1 MWKSREESRFMVA
14 AVLLLL
20 AAVYFWTAAAVSGM
34 EVSAGELETYYSE
47 KERELVAEARA
58 FLDREGFRNSGVM
71 LTRVVDEDGRRQYTL
86 TVHHGKIDDMEEDD
100 RAALLDSLGKIIFLD
115 ASCSFNK
122 PVTGTP

>member
-86 TVHHGKIDDMEEDD
+86 TVHHGKIDDGAENPGSLPGRD
-100 RAALLDSLGKIIFLD
+100 AAGQPGENYFPGCVVQFS
-115 ASCSFNK
+115 S
-122 PVTGTP
+122 

>member
-58 FLDREGFRNSGVM
+58 CQDREGFRNSGVM

-115 ASCSFNK
+115 ASCSFRHEFLINR
-122 PVTGTP
+122 